1 MNIPTILGS
10 VGTLIGLVRA
20 VPQLVRLLRA
30 RGAFGVSVDTA
41 ATSSIVSLGWAAYGL
56 LTGQTYVVL
65 ATGSS
70 GLIFAIITVMAL
82 RYGRSVR
89 EFRVAPLWLVV
100 LLVTGFAFGT
110 DVLGIILALSALVS
124 NIPQILELRTVKI
137 TCTDCL
143 WDPACPR
150 FQMVWCGTY
159 ALLQHDVSIIASGA
173 FQSTTSALIVA
184 RIIYQLSNKKTTDGE
199 LASEN
204 INAPAGWLG
213 NLKPRIKR
221 K

>member
-100 LLVTGFAFGT
+100 LLVTGFTFGT

-124 NIPQILELRTVKI
+124 NIPQILVAYREDNLHGLSLGTWLLSLS
-137 TCTDCL
+137 DGL
-143 WDPACPR
+143 
-150 FQMVWCGTY
+150 VWGTY

-199 LASEN
+199 LASE
-204 INAPAGWLG
+204 
-213 NLKPRIKR
+213 
-221 K
+221 